1 MNGPLEYWD
10 SLFRDLDPETMDFSR
25 SLPASALP
33 GFCDRYLKKGDRV
46 LDLGCGGGR
55 NAAYLAGRGF
65 QICGVDIAQG
75 AVEFCIKRLAQ
86 HQLSGVF
93 RQGTLD
99 SIPFADNEFAAVV
112 CIASLDHVTLESAR
126 ESIDEIRRV
135 LSGNGVLLLTFD
147 PPDTDED
154 QIDDAEI
161 LPDGTLKFVSGDQKG
176 MLFRRY
182 SDREI
187 TDLVG
192 EKNIISFDHSGNGG
206 RTVVCR

>member
-1 MNGPLEYWD
+1 MNEPLEYWD
-10 SLFRDLDPETMDFSR
+10 NLFRDLDPETMDLPR

-33 GFCDRYLKKGDRV
+33 DFCDRYLKKGDRV
-46 LDLGCGGGR
+46 LDLGCGSGR

-65 QICGVDIAQG
+65 LVCGVDIAQG
-75 AVEFCIKRLAQ
+75 AVEFCVKRLAQ
-86 HQLSGVF
+86 LQLSGVF
-93 RQGTLD
+93 KQGTLEN
-99 SIPFADNEFAAVV
+99 IPFPDNEFTAVV
-112 CIASLDHVTLESAR
+112 CIASLDHVTLDCASK
-126 ESIDEIRRV
+126 SIDEIRRV
-135 LSGNGVLLLTFD
+135 LSESGVMLLTFD

-154 QIDDAEI
+154 IVDEAEI

-192 EKNIISFDHSGNGG
+192 EENIISFNNTRSGG